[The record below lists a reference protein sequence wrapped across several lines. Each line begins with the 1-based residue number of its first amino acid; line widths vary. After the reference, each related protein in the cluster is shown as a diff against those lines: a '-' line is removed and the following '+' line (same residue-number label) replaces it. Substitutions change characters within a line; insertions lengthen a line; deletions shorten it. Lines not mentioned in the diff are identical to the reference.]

1 MRFLSFIP
9 CGGFFRAAAVL
20 TAGSALAQLLPMLAS
35 PLLARLYTPGEL
47 GTYAI
52 FISTLNLTGQLACF
66 KYDLALTVASGER
79 QASGLLRLSLFLCG
93 GVSLLLLSL
102 GLFARPISS
111 YFSAS
116 SYKWVWLIAP
126 ATFAVGVHAAFV
138 GANLKLQNTG
148 AICLANAIR
157 GAVLALGQPL
167 LSFWGAEGICLGHV
181 LAYGAACLPLCQGT
195 CSLLREN
202 GEGQKQKLFTL
213 LRDNRSFPLYTLPG
227 SLLGNLAYSLAG
239 YGFARL
245 FSAGALGNYSLAVRL
260 LSAPISLISAP
271 VGQVYLSRSGEK
283 GLLSKVTRGLFPLGM
298 LGYGAL
304 FLLAGPAVRLLFGPG
319 WEPAILYLR
328 LLLPLY
334 LVRFI
339 TVPTS
344 TAAIAQGRQKA
355 TALWQG
361 GMLLLAAVPLGVPGI
376 GPAMFLFFHAVL
388 LSMGYLGFYCYC
400 YGLEQPSAKGV

>member
-1 MRFLSFIP
+1 MKFRKPIP
-9 CGGFFRAAAVL
+9 RDGFFRAAAAL
-20 TAGSALAQLLPMLAS
+20 TTGPALAQLLPMLAS

-47 GTYAI
+47 GAYAL
-52 FISTLNLTGQLACF
+52 FVSTLNLTGQLACL
-66 KYDLALTVASGER
+66 KYDLALIVAPGEG
-79 QASGLLRLSLFLCG
+79 QASGLLRLSLSLCA
-93 GVSLLLLSL
+93 GVSLLLLPL
-102 GLFARPISS
+102 GLFARPIAA

-148 AICLANAIR
+148 AICRANVTR
-157 GAVLALGQPL
+157 GVALALGQPI
-167 LSFWGAEGICLGHV
+167 LSSWGAEGLCLGHI
-181 LAYGAACLPLCQGT
+181 LAYGAACFPLCQGA
-195 CSLLREN
+195 CSLF
-202 GEGQKQKLFTL
+202 GKKVEGQCLLPL

-245 FSAGALGNYSLAVRL
+245 FSAGALGSYSLAVRL
-260 LSAPISLISAP
+260 LSAPISLVSSP
-271 VGQVYLSRSGEK
+271 VGQAYLSRAGEK
-283 GLLSKVTRGLFPLGM
+283 GLLAKVTRGLLPLGT

-334 LVRFI
+334 LVRFV

-344 TAAIAQGRQKA
+344 TAAIARGRQKA

-376 GPAMFLFFHAVL
+376 GPAMFLFYHAGL
-388 LSMGYLGFYCYC
+388 LSVGYLGFYRYC
-400 YGLEQPSAKGV
+400 RGLDQRSAKGM